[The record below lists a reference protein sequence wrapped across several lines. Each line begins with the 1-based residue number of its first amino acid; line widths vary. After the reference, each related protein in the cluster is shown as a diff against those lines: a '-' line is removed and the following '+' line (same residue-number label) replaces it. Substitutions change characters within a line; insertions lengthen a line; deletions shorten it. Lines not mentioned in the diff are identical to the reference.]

1 MTSQAHKLCIA
12 HRRRIGSCRSCY
24 AQAVAVREQLPR
36 GDHPTQ
42 QGHQLEAGDEA
53 AEPAILVGV
62 DNGKAAVVCRLQH
75 LHQSLQP
82 HRLRQMDDWGG
93 HHTARGEMF
102 QAYWLAAAATTAVTQ
117 VLRFV
122 EHRIGV
128 KKWNALELEQRMIDG
143 MGEQVPAPFGKHD
156 RGHDEQQ
163 ELDVVGDLHHDDGEG
178 HGEPGHAGEEG
189 DGAEEGESPRVHPV
203 PAVDDVR
210 RHGAAVV
217 VNSEEVDDGAAE
229 KAAVE
234 RPDEQHGDDQ
244 AAGDLRT
251 RRPAGQQEV

>member
-1 MTSQAHKLCIA
+1 MTSQAHKLFIA
-12 HRRRIGSCRSCY
+12 HRRRISCRRWF
-24 AQAVAVREQLPR
+24 QAVAVREQLPR

-62 DNGKAAVVCRLQH
+62 DNRKAAVVCRLQH

-93 HHTARGEMF
+93 HHAARGEMF
-102 QAYWLAAAATTAVTQ
+102 QAYWLAAAAATMTAVTQ

-128 KKWNALELEQRMIDG
+128 EKRDALELEQRMVDG
-143 MGEQVPAPFGKHD
+143 MREQVPDPLGKHD
-156 RGHDEQQ
+156 RRHDEQQ

-189 DGAEEGESPRVHPV
+189 DGAEEGESARVHPV
-203 PAVDDVR
+203 PAVGGGVR
-210 RHGAAVV
+210 RRGAVV
-217 VNSEEVDDGAAE
+217 AVDAEEVDDGAAE
-229 KAAVE
+229 EAAVE
-234 RPDEQHGDDQ
+234 RPDEQHGDD
-244 AAGDLRT
+244 
-251 RRPAGQQEV
+251 